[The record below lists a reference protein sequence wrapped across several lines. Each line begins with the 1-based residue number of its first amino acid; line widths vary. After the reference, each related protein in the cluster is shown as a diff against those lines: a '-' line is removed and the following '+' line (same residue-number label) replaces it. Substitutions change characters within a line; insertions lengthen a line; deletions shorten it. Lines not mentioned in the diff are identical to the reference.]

1 MAYIDY
7 YKILGVDK
15 NASQDDIK
23 KAFRKLA
30 RKYHP
35 DLNPNDPSAKDKFQE
50 INEANE
56 VLSDPEKRKKYD
68 EYGEHWKHAD
78 EFEAQKKARQHAGGG
93 GGGFSGFGGDGGS
106 YWYSSDGEGFSGGD
120 AGGFSGF
127 FESMFGHRGGGGRGN
142 AGFRGQDFNAELHL
156 SLRDAAR
163 THKQVLNV
171 NGKQVR
177 ITIPAG
183 VADGQ
188 VIKLKGYGGEGI
200 NGGPAG
206 DLYITFKIAEDSV
219 FKRLGDDLYV
229 DVEMDLYTAVL
240 GGEKVIDTLE
250 GKVKLKIKPE
260 TQNGTK
266 VRLKGKG
273 FPVYK
278 KEGQFGDLIITYSVK
293 IPTNLTDRQKEL
305 FRELQ
310 QSMN

>member
-120 AGGFSGF
+120 AGGFSDF
-127 FESMFGHRGGGGRGN
+127 LESMFGHRGGGGRGN

>member
-7 YKILGVDK
+7 YNVLGVDK
-15 NASQDDIK
+15 KATQDDIK

-35 DLNPNDPSAKDKFQE
+35 DLNPDDPAAKDKFQE

-78 EFEAQKKARQHAGGG
+78 EFEKQKQAYGGNGGAGTGG
-93 GGGFSGFGGDGGS
+93 NGGYWYSTNEAGGFGGNAS
-106 YWYSSDGEGFSGGD
+106 GFSD
-120 AGGFSGF
+120 F
-127 FESMFGHRGGGGRGN
+127 FEELFGHRGNAGGRRN
-142 AGFRGQDFNAELHL
+142 AGFHGQDYQAELQL
-156 SLRDAAR
+156 SLREAAE

-171 NGKQVR
+171 NGKQIR
-177 ITIPAG
+177 ITVPAG
-183 VADGQ
+183 IADGQ
-188 VIKLKGYGGEGI
+188 TIKLRGYGAPGI

-206 DLYITFKIAEDSV
+206 DLYITFVIPDDPV
-219 FKRLGDDLYV
+219 FKRTGNDLHANISI
-229 DVEMDLYTAVL
+229 DLYTAVL
-240 GGEKVIDTLE
+240 GGEETVETLD
-250 GKVKLKIKPE
+250 GKAKLKVKPG

-278 KEGQFGDLIITYSVK
+278 EEGKYGDLIVTYHV
-293 IPTNLTDRQKEL
+293 IVPTGLTEHQEAL
-305 FRELQ
+305 FRQLKE
-310 QSMN
+310 SNG

>member
-23 KAFRKLA
+23 KAYKKLA
-30 RKYHP
+30 RKHHP
-35 DLNPNDPSAKDKFQE
+35 DLNPNDADAKRRFQE

-68 EYGEHWKHAD
+68 QYGEHWQHAD
-78 EFEAQKKARQHAGGG
+78 QFEAQQQQYRQQYGGAGGG
-93 GGGFSGFGGDGGS
+93 GGA
-106 YWYSSDGEGFSGGD
+106 YWSSS
-120 AGGFSGF
+120 GGFSGDEGEFSDF
-127 FESMFGHRGGGGRGN
+127 FESLFGSRGGRRGGRS
-142 AGFRGQDFNAELHL
+142 AGFRGQDFNAELQL
-156 SLRDAAR
+156 SLRDAAQ
-163 THKQVLNV
+163 THKQILTV
-171 NGKQVR
+171 NGKKIR

-183 VADGQ
+183 VEDGQ
-188 VIKLKGYGGEGI
+188 TIKLNGQGGPGV

-206 DLYITFKIAEDSV
+206 DLYITFVIPEDPV
-219 FKRLGDDLYV
+219 FKRLGNDLYI
-229 DVEMDLYTAVL
+229 DVPLNLYTAVL
-240 GGEKVIDTLE
+240 GGEQVIDTLN
-250 GKVKLKIKPE
+250 GKVKLKVKPE

-278 KEGQFGDLIITYSVK
+278 QEGQHGDLIVTWNVE
-293 IPTNLTDRQKEL
+293 IPTRLTEKQKEL

-310 QSMN
+310 RIS